1 MSPESQ
7 GTPPHPPQPRRIS
20 DVLAAEALA
29 FEGGQVQS
37 APTPEPA
44 PVSGPARPV
53 ADVFEP
59 SYVEPEQLHQGY
71 GAFVEPARQAGG
83 APGHRTGPALPSQP
97 MRQHVIFDVTEPVPV
112 ATADGDGGSGRARP
126 HVEVEVHRSSFLTG
140 VWARRGGVLVIL
152 AAQAMLS
159 LRNDNTAFVD
169 EALYLYSGHL
179 EIAQTLHGTPTGAN
193 FWSFFSGAPVLY
205 PMLGAMA
212 DGIGGLFAAR
222 LLSLA
227 FMLGATCMLYLL
239 TRRMLGTR
247 AALFAA
253 AVFSCTEPVIFVGN
267 LATYDA
273 PALFLLSLATWIVV
287 RYARS
292 SKPLYL
298 LAVLPAALAVGT
310 KYAALMFVP
319 VIVAIAFPAAF
330 PEFGKRALIRPVAL
344 AVGIAAT
351 LYGALRFAGDT
362 ALKGVEVT
370 TTSRAQGHNTVSQVL
385 TDAGQWGG
393 MLFLISLVG
402 AAFLIALPDT
412 HELPY
417 LPKSRWLRMCLAM
430 LLCGTALMPPL
441 YQAHLHTTISLQKHV
456 GFGLFF
462 AAPLAGYGLA
472 RIADK
477 HVLRAA
483 GAIALLGTTIAL
495 GASQSLTLFHAW
507 PNSSAMVKEIAQNEK
522 PNGRYLVGSDAVAVY
537 GLRATWGFNPHQF
550 IDTWSLSYRNSKGQL
565 LRGTAAFTAAI
576 QAGYFQVIVYTG
588 AENPPVE
595 AVIKAD
601 LSQAANYKLVAVI
614 PEHTSGGALSYYVW
628 VRQTTVKR

>member
-1 MSPESQ
+1 MSPEPQ
-7 GTPPHPPQPRRIS
+7 GTPHPPQPRRIP
-20 DVLAAEALA
+20 DVLAAGVPGL
-29 FEGGQVQS
+29 EGGQMQP
-37 APTPEPA
+37 APTAEPA
-44 PVSGPARPV
+44 PVSGPSRPV
-53 ADVFEP
+53 APVFEP
-59 SYVEPEQLHQGY
+59 MYGRIEQFPPDYGVFAEPSQQEGGPLRRRT
-71 GAFVEPARQAGG
+71 EPAS
-83 APGHRTGPALPSQP
+83 PSQSP
-97 MRQHVIFDVTEPVPV
+97 QQHATFDLTVPIPVV
-112 ATADGDGGSGRARP
+112 KTNGDGGSGQAQSHADAQMR
-126 HVEVEVHRSSFLTG
+126 RSG
-140 VWARRGGVLVIL
+140 VWTGMWTRRGGLLAILV
-152 AAQAMLS
+152 AQAGLS
-159 LRNDNTAFVD
+159 LRNNNTAFVD

-205 PMLGAMA
+205 PILGAMA

-253 AVFSCTEPVIFVGN
+253 AAFSCTEPVIFVGN

-298 LAVLPAALAVGT
+298 FAVLPAALAVGT

-319 VIVAIAFPAAF
+319 VIVVIAFMTAF
-330 PEFGKRALIRPVAL
+330 PEFGKRALVRPVAL

-351 LYGALRFAGDT
+351 LYVALHFAGET

-393 MLFLISLVG
+393 ALFLICLVG
-402 AAFLIALPDT
+402 AAFLIALPNT
-412 HELPY
+412 HDLPH
-417 LPKSRWLRMCLAM
+417 LPKGRWSRLCLAA

-441 YQAHLHTTISLQKHV
+441 YQAHLHTTVSLQKHV

-477 HVLRAA
+477 HVLRTLV
-483 GAIALLGTTIAL
+483 AISLLGTTLVL
-495 GASQSLTLFHAW
+495 GAFQSLTLFHVW
-507 PNSSAMVKEIAQNEK
+507 PNSSAMVSEIAQNEK

-537 GLRATWGFNPHQF
+537 GLRATPGFNPHQF
-550 IDTWSLSYRNSKGQL
+550 IDTWSLSYRDSAGQL
-565 LRGTAAFTAAI
+565 LTGTAAFTAAI
-576 QAGYFQVIVYTG
+576 KAGYFQVIVYTG

-595 AVIKAD
+595 AVIEAD
-601 LSQAANYKLVAVI
+601 LSHAANYKLVATI
-614 PEHTSGGALSYYVW
+614 PEHTSNGALNYYVW
-628 VRQTTVKR
+628 VRQATVKR